1 MVIFMDTTAVAH
13 SASYAKKVAGLG
25 PATDA
30 ARRSLSP
37 FGNKKGRWKTN
48 GL

>member
-1 MVIFMDTTAVAH
+1 M
-13 SASYAKKVAGLG
+13 KKVAVAG

-30 ARRSLSP
+30 GKRTLSP